1 RVRSTNSRTDVRKL
15 SWSSSKSV
23 RCIPRTYRPGPPAEA
38 VPCDRPSVDADDCR
52 VVEVPVA
59 LLHQLGVEVTDHL
72 RDREPHT
79 VVLPGLEDDLLV
91 LELVAAGPAP
101 AEVPAEVALA
111 LLPQRLR
118 AREAT
123 AQHLQHRRQV
133 QSPHPRQT
141 DRLAER

>member
-1 RVRSTNSRTDVRKL
+1 A
-15 SWSSSKSV
+15 
-23 RCIPRTYRPGPPAEA
+23 RPGGRGCGRRTPAPTCGSCRGPPRRACAAYPEPIA
-38 VPCDRPSVDADDCR
+38 RDHPPRRCRAGPRPSVDADDCR

-118 AREAT
+118 A
-123 AQHLQHRRQV
+123 
-133 QSPHPRQT
+133 
-141 DRLAER
+141 